1 MARRIEIWPVDR
13 LVPYARNARTHSA
26 AQVAQIAASIAEF
39 GFTNPILVDSADGI
53 VAGHGRLLAARKL
66 ELAEVPVIVLDHL
79 SPTQRR
85 AFVIADNRLSDLAG
99 WDDELLKLELAALE
113 AEGFEL
119 GVIGFSER
127 ELADLLANT
136 DGEPAPA
143 AEEEV
148 PVPPAQAVNRPGDL
162 WLIGPHRVICG
173 DCRDAAVVAR
183 LFEGRKANVVVT
195 SPPYATQREY
205 DPASGFRPVAPEDYV
220 DWYRDVAASIATVL
234 AADGSYFLNI
244 KEHAEDGQR
253 HLYVKDLFIAHV
265 RQWGWRFVDE
275 FCWRKT
281 DNGVPGGW
289 GNRFKN
295 AWEPIAHFSRSE
307 AIKFHPFAVGHRS
320 EDCFD
325 YSPDNPKSS
334 SGSGLLGTGARGEA
348 AGKSGSRDE
357 DGRHAGIARPSNVI
371 EAKTESSQES
381 HSAPFPRAVP
391 EFFIKAFSD
400 AGDVIFDPFLGS
412 GTTIAAAHALD
423 RIGYGVEISPAYC
436 DVILRRIAELAG
448 EEPVLAE
455 TTKTIAEVAADRGI
469 PHEQIDNP
477 RLRDTH
483 RIQHHGPAPFYG
495 SRKAS

>member
-1 MARRIEIWPVDR
+1 MA
-13 LVPYARNARTHSA
+13 
-26 AQVAQIAASIAEF
+26 
-39 GFTNPILVDSADGI
+39 
-53 VAGHGRLLAARKL
+53 
-66 ELAEVPVIVLDHL
+66 
-79 SPTQRR
+79 
-85 AFVIADNRLSDLAG
+85 
-99 WDDELLKLELAALE
+99 
-113 AEGFEL
+113 
-119 GVIGFSER
+119 
-127 ELADLLANT
+127 
-136 DGEPAPA
+136 
-143 AEEEV
+143 
-148 PVPPAQAVNRPGDL
+148 
-162 WLIGPHRVICG
+162 
-173 DCRDAAVVAR
+173 
-183 LFEGRKANVVVT
+183 
-195 SPPYATQREY
+195 
-205 DPASGFRPVAPEDYV
+205 
-220 DWYRDVAASIATVL
+220 
-234 AADGSYFLNI
+234 
-244 KEHAEDGQR
+244 
-253 HLYVKDLFIAHV
+253 
-265 RQWGWRFVDE
+265 
-275 FCWRKT
+275 
-281 DNGVPGGW
+281 
-289 GNRFKN
+289 NRFKN
-295 AWEPIAHFSRSE
+295 AWEPIAHFSRAE

-325 YSPDNPKSS
+325 YSPDNPKST
-334 SGSGLLGTGARGEA
+334 SGSGLLGTGARGVA
-348 AGKSGSRDE
+348 AGKADSRDE